1 MSADMGQFDARK
13 TTLSSKEAQD
23 QVFAN
28 FKRRVGEMKTFEV
41 LVMAQQYYTVYID
54 AESIEDAHKE
64 AWDDVGQIIMRDA
77 DDYDVEVRVEGEV
90 K

>member
-1 MSADMGQFDARK
+1 
-13 TTLSSKEAQD
+13 
-23 QVFAN
+23 
-28 FKRRVGEMKTFEV
+28 MKTFEV

-54 AESIEDAHKE
+54 AESIEDAHKQ

-77 DDYDVEVRVEGEV
+77 DDYEVEVRVEGEV